1 MAAPEKDPDLR
12 LLQKNPSG
20 PSSCQKS
27 RFLEWKM
34 LSVQCQARPSRCPS
48 VAESRDGGIGTS
60 CSDSTEDFCNSS
72 SSSSFRPIK
81 TQVTIP
87 TAHVMPS
94 TLGASPS
101 KPCPAGEQGCSQSSA
116 LPASAPE
123 RPGLARNGD
132 FGTGNGDFG
141 TGNGDFGT
149 GNGNFGARNGDFV
162 TRNGDFGAGK
172 ASQVPPREL
181 LRLCRAPGE
190 KGCEHSWP
198 PAAEHTRT
206 EDTWK
211 FDTPAMEQTLNQSL
225 FADSL
230 CADPLHRCHKFTP
243 SSEAG
248 KDHFKVLPESKQV
261 PGANGDGTWPGG
273 SRLMPAGLQANNFY
287 SKPVAA
293 PPARAW
299 VQEGCTLH
307 PHQGVCELSAWKQ
320 QLDQV
325 RLQVEQMQLQNGGTC
340 PRSSMYSPSLPAPD
354 PAQWINIL
362 NSNENL
368 LKEKELLIDRQRQHI
383 SQLEQKVRES
393 ELQVHSA
400 LLGCPAP
407 YGDVYMLRM
416 QELQRE
422 NTFLRAQFTE
432 KSEALGKENVELQRK
447 LAAAELDVKL
457 LRESLKETVQK
468 HAEELRKQEERV
480 KGRDKHINNL
490 KKKCQKES
498 EQNKEKQQ
506 RIETLERYLADLPT
520 LEDHQKQSQKV
531 KLPLSSSHTCS
542 GDFSAVPF
550 TPLLLQL
557 KESELKTTALQETVL
572 ALETELGD
580 VQAAFREQELQL
592 ETQKHKERELLSTVH
607 SLQDKLQQH
616 AKNAERGL
624 PAQDGERQ
632 KMEHDSLKKEC
643 DCLRKIVDKKQK
655 KVEQLSLQV
664 KNLEEQVA
672 QEEGTSQALKEE
684 AMRREN
690 ALQQLRAAVKE
701 LSVQNQELIEKNL
714 TLQERLRQAQLTA
727 QPLPSDTARLAHEL
741 HGELASCLQDLQSV
755 YSIVT
760 QRAQG
765 KDPNLSLLLGI
776 HSVQYPVKD
785 KDDLLSP
792 DGLAKKLVEVKQL
805 HKEVEDLRTAISDR
819 YAQDMGD
826 NCITQ

>member
-12 LLQKNPSG
+12 PLQKNPLG
-20 PSSCQKS
+20 PSSCQK
-27 RFLEWKM
+27 RQFLESEWKAAM
-34 LSVQCQARPSRCPS
+34 ESLRSLSRCPS

-72 SSSSFRPIK
+72 SGSSFHPIK

-101 KPCPAGEQGCSQSSA
+101 KLCPAGDQGSA
-116 LPASAPE
+116 QPAGPGSAPD

-132 FGTGNGDFG
+132 LN
-141 TGNGDFGT
+141 
-149 GNGNFGARNGDFV
+149 
-162 TRNGDFGAGK
+162 AGK
-172 ASQVPPREL
+172 SSQVPPREV
-181 LRLCRAPGE
+181 LRLCRALGDN
-190 KGCEHSWP
+190 GCEHAWP
-198 PAAEHTRT
+198 PVANHTLT
-206 EDTWK
+206 EGAWK
-211 FDTPAMEQTLNQSL
+211 FDPPAMEQTLNQSL
-225 FADSL
+225 FLDSV
-230 CADPLHRCHKFTP
+230 CADPLHRCQQFHP

-248 KDHFKVLPESKQV
+248 KDHPKVLPEGKPA
-261 PGANGDGTWPGG
+261 PGANGACEPRDGPWPSG
-273 SRLMPAGLQANNFY
+273 SRLMPAGLQASSFY

-293 PPARAW
+293 PPGRAW
-299 VQEGCTLH
+299 VQEGCTVH

-320 QLDQV
+320 QLDKV

-340 PRSSMYSPSLPAPD
+340 PHSSLYSPSLPAPD

-400 LLGCPAP
+400 LLGCPAS
-407 YGDVYMLRM
+407 YGDIYMLRM

-422 NTFLRAQFTE
+422 NAFLRAQFTE
-432 KSEALGKENVELQRK
+432 KTECLSKENIELERK
-447 LAAAELDVKL
+447 LAAAEVDVKL
-457 LRESLKETVQK
+457 VRESLKETVQK
-468 HAEELRKQEERV
+468 HAEELKKQEERL

-498 EQNKEKQQ
+498 EQNRERQQ
-506 RIETLERYLADLPT
+506 RIETLERYLGDLPT
-520 LEDHQKQSQKV
+520 LEDHQKQSQK
-531 KLPLSSSHTCS
+531 
-542 GDFSAVPF
+542 
-550 TPLLLQL
+550 L
-557 KESELKTTALQETVL
+557 KESEVKTTALQETLL
-572 ALETELGD
+572 ALEKELGD

-592 ETQKHKERELLSTVH
+592 ETQKHKERELLSTVR
-607 SLQDKLQQH
+607 SLQDKLQQY
-616 AKNAERGL
+616 AKNAERGP
-624 PAQDGERQ
+624 PAQNGERQ

-655 KVEQLSLQV
+655 KMEQLTLQI

-714 TLQERLRQAQLTA
+714 TLQEQLRQAQLTA
-727 QPLPSDTARLAHEL
+727 QPLPADTARLAQEL

-776 HSVQYPVKD
+776 HSVQYPVKE

>member
-1 MAAPEKDPDLR
+1 MAALEKHPDLR
-12 LLQKNPSG
+12 LQQNNPSD
-20 PSSCQKS
+20 PSTSQKS
-27 RFLEWKM
+27 NFLETDWKTPM
-34 LSVQCQARPSRCPS
+34 LSVKFQSRVSRCSS
-48 VAESRDGGIGTS
+48 VADSGDGGIGTS
-60 CSDSTEDFCNSS
+60 CSDSTEESRSQCSADNG
-72 SSSSFRPIK
+72 SSFQPIK

-101 KPCPAGEQGCSQSSA
+101 KLCSAGDQSCSQSTSKTAMPGSA
-116 LPASAPE
+116 SEHA
-123 RPGLARNGD
+123 GL
-132 FGTGNGDFG
+132 
-141 TGNGDFGT
+141 
-149 GNGNFGARNGDFV
+149 
-162 TRNGDFGAGK
+162 TRNGDFNAGK
-172 ASQVPPREL
+172 SSQVPPRDL
-181 LRLCRAPGE
+181 LRLYRTSGE
-190 KGCEHSWP
+190 ENGFEQSWHP
-198 PAAEHTRT
+198 VSDHMRT

-211 FDTPAMEQTLNQSL
+211 FDTPAIERTLNQSL
-225 FADSL
+225 FLDSL
-230 CADPLHRCHKFTP
+230 CTDPLHRFQKFNP
-243 SSEAG
+243 NSGAAEAG
-248 KDHFKVLPESKQV
+248 KDHYKVLPESKQV
-261 PGANGDGTWPGG
+261 AGSNGACEPQDGTWPSG
-273 SRLMPAGLQANNFY
+273 SRLMPTGLQANNFF
-287 SKPVAA
+287 SKPVT
-293 PPARAW
+293 PSSRAW
-299 VQEGCTLH
+299 MQEACTLH
-307 PHQGVCELSAWKQ
+307 PHERVCELSAWKQ
-320 QLDQV
+320 QLEKV
-325 RLQVEQMQLQNGGTC
+325 RLQIEQMQLQNGGAC
-340 PRSSMYSPSLPAPD
+340 HHPSMYSPSLPTPD

-432 KSEALGKENVELQRK
+432 KTESLSKEKIELERK
-447 LAAAELDVKL
+447 LAAAEVDAKL
-457 LRESLKETVQK
+457 IRESLKETMQK
-468 HAEELRKQEERV
+468 HAEELKKQEERV

-498 EQNKEKQQ
+498 EQNRERQQ

-520 LEDHQKQSQKV
+520 LEDHQKQSQK
-531 KLPLSSSHTCS
+531 
-542 GDFSAVPF
+542 
-550 TPLLLQL
+550 L
-557 KESELKTTALQETVL
+557 KESELKSTAMQETVL

-580 VQAAFREQELQL
+580 VRAAFREQEMQL
-592 ETQKHKERELLSTVH
+592 ETQKHKEMELLSTVH
-607 SLQDKLQQH
+607 SLQDKMQQCV
-616 AKNAERGL
+616 KNAERGP

-632 KMEHDSLKKEC
+632 KIENDSLKKEC
-643 DCLRKIVDKKQK
+643 DCLRKIVDKQQK
-655 KVEQLSLQV
+655 KMEQLSLQV

-690 ALQQLRAAVKE
+690 ALQQLRTAVKE
-701 LSVQNQELIEKNL
+701 LSVQNQDLIEKNL
-714 TLQERLRQAQLTA
+714 TLQERLRQAELTT
-727 QPLPSDTARLAHEL
+727 QPLPAETARLAQEL
-741 HGELASCLQDLQSV
+741 HGELASCLRDLQSV

-776 HSVQYPVKD
+776 HSVQYSAKE

>member
-1 MAAPEKDPDLR
+1 MAALEKQPDLR
-12 LLQKNPSG
+12 LQQNNPPD
-20 PSSCQKS
+20 PSASQKS
-27 RFLEWKM
+27 HFLETDWKTPM
-34 LSVQCQARPSRCPS
+34 LSVKFQSRVSRSSS
-48 VAESRDGGIGTS
+48 VADSGDGGIGTS
-60 CSDSTEDFCNSS
+60 CSDSTEDFCSS
-72 SSSSFRPIK
+72 SNGSSFQPIK
-81 TQVTIP
+81 AQVTIP

-101 KPCPAGEQGCSQSSA
+101 KLCPAGDQSCLQNPSK
-116 LPASAPE
+116 PAM
-123 RPGLARNGD
+123 PGFAASEHTGLMRNGD
-132 FGTGNGDFG
+132 FNS
-141 TGNGDFGT
+141 
-149 GNGNFGARNGDFV
+149 
-162 TRNGDFGAGK
+162 GK
-172 ASQVPPREL
+172 SSQVPPRDL
-181 LRLCRAPGE
+181 LHLYRTSGENGFEQPWHPVSDHMRA
-190 KGCEHSWP
+190 
-198 PAAEHTRT
+198 

-211 FDTPAMEQTLNQSL
+211 FDTPAIERTLNQSL
-225 FADSL
+225 FLDNL
-230 CADPLHRCHKFTP
+230 CTDPLHRFQKFNP
-243 SSEAG
+243 NSGAAEAG
-248 KDHFKVLPESKQV
+248 KDHYKVLPESKQAA
-261 PGANGDGTWPGG
+261 GANGVCEPQDGTWP
-273 SRLMPAGLQANNFY
+273 STNRLMPTGLQANNFY
-287 SKPVAA
+287 SKPVS
-293 PPARAW
+293 PPSRAW
-299 VQEGCTLH
+299 MQDTCTLH
-307 PHQGVCELSAWKQ
+307 PHERVCELSAWRQ
-320 QLDQV
+320 QLDKV
-325 RLQVEQMQLQNGGTC
+325 RLQVEQMQLQNGGAC
-340 PRSSMYSPSLPAPD
+340 HHPSMYSPSLPTPD

-400 LLGCPAP
+400 LLGCPAT

-432 KSEALGKENVELQRK
+432 KTESLSKEKIELERK
-447 LAAAELDVKL
+447 LAAAEVDAKL
-457 LRESLKETVQK
+457 VRESLKETMQK
-468 HAEELRKQEERV
+468 HAEELKKQEERV

-498 EQNKEKQQ
+498 EQNRERQQ

-520 LEDHQKQSQKV
+520 LEDHQKQSQK
-531 KLPLSSSHTCS
+531 
-542 GDFSAVPF
+542 
-550 TPLLLQL
+550 L
-557 KESELKTTALQETVL
+557 KESELKSTAMQETVL

-580 VQAAFREQELQL
+580 VRAAFREQEVQL
-592 ETQKHKERELLSTVH
+592 ETQKHKELELLSTVR
-607 SLQDKLQQH
+607 SLQDKVQQCV
-616 AKNAERGL
+616 KNAERGA

-632 KMEHDSLKKEC
+632 KIENDSLKKEC
-643 DCLRKIVDKKQK
+643 DRLRKIVDKQQK
-655 KVEQLSLQV
+655 KAEQLSLQV
-664 KNLEEQVA
+664 KNLEEQVT

-684 AMRREN
+684 AVRREN

-701 LSVQNQELIEKNL
+701 LSVQNQDLIEKNL
-714 TLQERLRQAQLTA
+714 TLQERLRQAELIT
-727 QPLPSDTARLAHEL
+727 QPLPAETARLAQDL
-741 HGELASCLQDLQSV
+741 HSELASCLQDLQSV

-776 HSVQYPVKD
+776 RSVQYSAKE

>member
-1 MAAPEKDPDLR
+1 MAALEKHPDLR
-12 LLQKNPSG
+12 LQQNNPSD
-20 PSSCQKS
+20 PSTSQKS
-27 RFLEWKM
+27 NFLETDWKTPM
-34 LSVQCQARPSRCPS
+34 LSVKFQSRVSRCSS
-48 VAESRDGGIGTS
+48 VADSGDGGIGTS

-72 SSSSFRPIK
+72 NGSSFQPIK

-101 KPCPAGEQGCSQSSA
+101 KLCSAGDQSCSQSTSKTAMPGSA
-116 LPASAPE
+116 SEHA
-123 RPGLARNGD
+123 GLMRNGD
-132 FGTGNGDFG
+132 FN
-141 TGNGDFGT
+141 
-149 GNGNFGARNGDFV
+149 
-162 TRNGDFGAGK
+162 AGK
-172 ASQVPPREL
+172 SSQVPPRDL
-181 LRLCRAPGE
+181 LRLYRTSGE
-190 KGCEHSWP
+190 ENGFEQSWHP
-198 PAAEHTRT
+198 VSDHMRT

-211 FDTPAMEQTLNQSL
+211 FDTPAIERTLNQSL
-225 FADSL
+225 FLDSL
-230 CADPLHRCHKFTP
+230 CTDPLHRFQKFNP
-243 SSEAG
+243 NSGAAEAG
-248 KDHFKVLPESKQV
+248 KDHYKVLPESKQV
-261 PGANGDGTWPGG
+261 AGSNGACEPQDGTWPSG
-273 SRLMPAGLQANNFY
+273 SRLMPTGLQANNFF
-287 SKPVAA
+287 SKPVT
-293 PPARAW
+293 PSSRAW
-299 VQEGCTLH
+299 MQEACTLH
-307 PHQGVCELSAWKQ
+307 PHERVCELSAWKQ
-320 QLDQV
+320 QLEKV
-325 RLQVEQMQLQNGGTC
+325 RLQIEQMQLQNGGAC
-340 PRSSMYSPSLPAPD
+340 HHPSMYSPLLPTPD

-432 KSEALGKENVELQRK
+432 KTESLSKEKIELERK
-447 LAAAELDVKL
+447 LAAAEVDGKL
-457 LRESLKETVQK
+457 IRESLKETMQK
-468 HAEELRKQEERV
+468 HAEELKKQEERV

-498 EQNKEKQQ
+498 EQNRERQQ

-520 LEDHQKQSQKV
+520 LEDHQKQNQK
-531 KLPLSSSHTCS
+531 
-542 GDFSAVPF
+542 
-550 TPLLLQL
+550 L
-557 KESELKTTALQETVL
+557 KESELKSTAMQETVL

-580 VQAAFREQELQL
+580 VRAAFREQEMQL
-592 ETQKHKERELLSTVH
+592 ETQKHKEMELLSTVR
-607 SLQDKLQQH
+607 SLQDKMQQCV
-616 AKNAERGL
+616 KNAERGP

-632 KMEHDSLKKEC
+632 KIENDSLKKEC
-643 DCLRKIVDKKQK
+643 DCLRKIVDKQQK
-655 KVEQLSLQV
+655 KMEQLSLQV

-690 ALQQLRAAVKE
+690 ALQQLRTAVKE
-701 LSVQNQELIEKNL
+701 LSVQNQDLIEKNL
-714 TLQERLRQAQLTA
+714 TLQERLRQAELTT
-727 QPLPSDTARLAHEL
+727 QPLPAETARLAQEL
-741 HGELASCLQDLQSV
+741 HGELASCLRDLQSV

-776 HSVQYPVKD
+776 HSVQYSAKE

-792 DGLAKKLVEVKQL
+792 DGLAKKLAEVKQL

>member
-1 MAAPEKDPDLR
+1 
-12 LLQKNPSG
+12 
-20 PSSCQKS
+20 
-27 RFLEWKM
+27 
-34 LSVQCQARPSRCPS
+34 
-48 VAESRDGGIGTS
+48 
-60 CSDSTEDFCNSS
+60 DFCNSS
-72 SSSSFRPIK
+72 SGSSFHPIK

-101 KPCPAGEQGCSQSSA
+101 KLCPAGEQGCSQSSA
-116 LPASAPE
+116 KPAVPGSA
-123 RPGLARNGD
+123 PGLARNGD
-132 FGTGNGDFG
+132 LN
-141 TGNGDFGT
+141 
-149 GNGNFGARNGDFV
+149 
-162 TRNGDFGAGK
+162 AGK
-172 ASQVPPREL
+172 PSQVPPRDL
-181 LRLCRAPGE
+181 LRLYGAAGE
-190 KGCEHSWP
+190 NGCEHSWP
-198 PAAEHTRT
+198 PAAEHTRA

-225 FADSL
+225 FVDSL
-230 CADPLHRCHKFTP
+230 CADPLHRCQKFNP

-248 KDHFKVLPESKQV
+248 KDHYKVLPESKQA
-261 PGANGDGTWPGG
+261 PGANGACEPRDGTWPSG
-273 SRLMPAGLQANNFY
+273 SRLMPGGGLQANSFY
-287 SKPVAA
+287 PKPVAA
-293 PPARAW
+293 PPGRVW
-299 VQEGCTLH
+299 MQEGCTLH
-307 PHQGVCELSAWKQ
+307 PYQGVCELSAWKQ
-320 QLDQV
+320 QLDKV

-340 PRSSMYSPSLPAPD
+340 PHSSMYSPSLPAPD

-400 LLGCPAP
+400 LLGCPAS

-432 KSEALGKENVELQRK
+432 KTEALSKENIELERK
-447 LAAAELDVKL
+447 LAAAEVDVKL
-457 LRESLKETVQK
+457 VRESLKETVQK
-468 HAEELRKQEERV
+468 HAEELKKQEERV

-498 EQNKEKQQ
+498 EQNRERQQ

-520 LEDHQKQSQKV
+520 LEDHQKQSQK
-531 KLPLSSSHTCS
+531 
-542 GDFSAVPF
+542 
-550 TPLLLQL
+550 L
-557 KESELKTTALQETVL
+557 KESELKTAALQETVL

-592 ETQKHKERELLSTVH
+592 ETQKHKEMELLSTVR
-607 SLQDKLQQH
+607 SLQDKLQQY
-616 AKNAERGL
+616 AKNAERGPL
-624 PAQDGERQ
+624 AQDGERQ

-655 KVEQLSLQV
+655 KMEQLSLQV
-664 KNLEEQVA
+664 KC
-672 QEEGTSQALKEE
+672 GS
-684 AMRREN
+684 
-690 ALQQLRAAVKE
+690 AAPDVPCPSVQ
-701 LSVQNQELIEKNL
+701 LSVQNQDLIEKNL
-714 TLQERLRQAQLTA
+714 TLQERLRQAQVAA
-727 QPLPSDTARLAHEL
+727 QPLPADTARLAQEL

-776 HSVQYPVKD
+776 HSVQYPVKE

>member
-12 LLQKNPSG
+12 LLQRNPSD
-20 PSSCQKS
+20 PSTCQKS
-27 RFLEWKM
+27 RSLDTEWKTPM
-34 LSVQCQARPSRCPS
+34 LSLRSQSRLSRC
-48 VAESRDGGIGTS
+48 ESGDGGIGTS

-72 SSSSFRPIK
+72 SGSSFHPIK

-101 KPCPAGEQGCSQSSA
+101 KLCPAGEQGCSQTSA
-116 LPASAPE
+116 VPGSAPE
-123 RPGLARNGD
+123 RPGLSRNGD
-132 FGTGNGDFG
+132 LN
-141 TGNGDFGT
+141 
-149 GNGNFGARNGDFV
+149 
-162 TRNGDFGAGK
+162 AGK
-172 ASQVPPREL
+172 SSQVPPRDL
-181 LRLCRAPGE
+181 LRLCRASGE
-190 KGCEHSWP
+190 SGCEHSWP
-198 PAAEHTRT
+198 PAAEHVRT
-206 EDTWK
+206 EDAWK

-225 FADSL
+225 FLDSL
-230 CADPLHRCHKFTP
+230 CTDPLHRCQKFNP
-243 SSEAG
+243 SSGAG
-248 KDHFKVLPESKQV
+248 KDHYKVLPESKQA
-261 PGANGDGTWPGG
+261 PGANAAGEPRDGTWPSG

-287 SKPVAA
+287 SKPVVA

-320 QLDQV
+320 QLDKV

-340 PRSSMYSPSLPAPD
+340 PYSSMYSPSLSAPD

-400 LLGCPAP
+400 LLGCPAS
-407 YGDVYMLRM
+407 YGDVCMLRM

-422 NTFLRAQFTE
+422 NSFLRAQFTE
-432 KSEALGKENVELQRK
+432 KTESLSKENIELERK
-447 LAAAELDVKL
+447 LAAAEVDVKL
-457 LRESLKETVQK
+457 VRESLKETVQK
-468 HAEELRKQEERV
+468 HAEELKKQEERI

-498 EQNKEKQQ
+498 EQNKERQQ

-520 LEDHQKQSQKV
+520 LEDHQKQSQK
-531 KLPLSSSHTCS
+531 
-542 GDFSAVPF
+542 
-550 TPLLLQL
+550 L
-557 KESELKTTALQETVL
+557 KEYDLKTTALQETVL

-592 ETQKHKERELLSTVH
+592 ETQKHKEMELLSTVR
-607 SLQDKLQQH
+607 SLQDKLQQY
-616 AKNAERGL
+616 AKNAERGP

-655 KVEQLSLQV
+655 KMEQLSLQV

-701 LSVQNQELIEKNL
+701 LSVQNQDLIEKNL
-714 TLQERLRQAQLTA
+714 TLQEQLRQAQLA
-727 QPLPSDTARLAHEL
+727 QPLPADTAHLAQEL

-776 HSVQYPVKD
+776 HSVQYPVRE
-785 KDDLLSP
+785 KDDVLSP

>member
-1 MAAPEKDPDLR
+1 RHKYPCFCSPDP
-12 LLQKNPSG
+12 NT
-20 PSSCQKS
+20 CQKS
-27 RFLEWKM
+27 RFLETEWKTAM
-34 LSVQCQARPSRCPS
+34 LAVKSQGHLSRCPS
-48 VAESRDGGIGTS
+48 VAESGDGGIGTS

-72 SSSSFRPIK
+72 SSSSFHPIK

-101 KPCPAGEQGCSQSSA
+101 KLCPAGEQGSA
-116 LPASAPE
+116 KPAVPACAPE
-123 RPGLARNGD
+123 RPGL
-132 FGTGNGDFG
+132 
-141 TGNGDFGT
+141 
-149 GNGNFGARNGDFV
+149 
-162 TRNGDFGAGK
+162 TRNGDFSTGK
-172 ASQVPPREL
+172 SSQVPPRDL
-181 LRLCRAPGE
+181 LHLCRAPGQSS
-190 KGCEHSWP
+190 CEHSWP
-198 PAAEHTRT
+198 PAADHRT
-206 EDTWK
+206 EDAWK
-211 FDTPAMEQTLNQSL
+211 FDTPAIEQTLNQSL
-225 FADSL
+225 FLDSL
-230 CADPLHRCHKFTP
+230 CTDPLHRCQKFTP

-248 KDHFKVLPESKQV
+248 KEHYKVLPESKQGV
-261 PGANGDGTWPGG
+261 NGASEPRDGTWPRG

-287 SKPVAA
+287 SKPVVA
-293 PPARAW
+293 PPAQVW
-299 VQEGCTLH
+299 MQEGCTLH

-320 QLDQV
+320 QLDKV

-340 PRSSMYSPSLPAPD
+340 PHSSMYSPSLPAPD

-368 LKEKELLIDRQRQHI
+368 LKEKELLIDRQRQYI

-400 LLGCPAP
+400 LLGCPAS
-407 YGDVYMLRM
+407 YGDVCMLRM
-416 QELQRE
+416 QELQQE

-432 KSEALGKENVELQRK
+432 KTESLSNEKGELERK
-447 LAAAELDVKL
+447 LAAAEVDVKL

-468 HAEELRKQEERV
+468 HAEELKKQEERV

-498 EQNKEKQQ
+498 EQNKERQQ

-520 LEDHQKQSQKV
+520 LEDHQKQSQK
-531 KLPLSSSHTCS
+531 
-542 GDFSAVPF
+542 
-550 TPLLLQL
+550 L
-557 KESELKTTALQETVL
+557 KESELKATALQETVL

-592 ETQKHKERELLSTVH
+592 ETQKHKEMELQSTVH
-607 SLQDKLQQH
+607 SLQDKLQQY
-616 AKNAERGL
+616 AKNAKRGP

-632 KMEHDSLKKEC
+632 NMEHDSLKKEF
-643 DCLRKIVDKKQK
+643 DCLKKIVDKRQK
-655 KVEQLSLQV
+655 KMEQLSLLI
-664 KNLEEQVA
+664 KNLEERVA

-684 AMRREN
+684 GMRRET
-690 ALQQLRAAVKE
+690 ALRAAVKE
-701 LSVQNQELIEKNL
+701 LSLQNQDLIEKNL
-714 TLQERLRQAQLTA
+714 TLQEQLQQAQLTA
-727 QPLPSDTARLAHEL
+727 QPLPADTAHLAQEL

-776 HSVQYPVKD
+776 HSVQYPVKE

-805 HKEVEDLRTAISDR
+805 HKEVEELRTAISDR
-819 YAQDMGD
+819 YAQDMGE

>member
-1 MAAPEKDPDLR
+1 MAALEKHPDLR
-12 LLQKNPSG
+12 LQQNSPSDPSTSQKG
-20 PSSCQKS
+20 P
-27 RFLEWKM
+27 FLETDWKTPM
-34 LSVQCQARPSRCPS
+34 LSVKCQSRVSRCSS
-48 VAESRDGGIGTS
+48 VADSGDGGLGTS
-60 CSDSTEDFCNSS
+60 CSDSTEDFCSS
-72 SSSSFRPIK
+72 SNGSSFQPIK

-101 KPCPAGEQGCSQSSA
+101 KLCSAGDQSCSQSTSKPAMPGSA
-116 LPASAPE
+116 SEHA
-123 RPGLARNGD
+123 GLMRNGD
-132 FGTGNGDFG
+132 FN
-141 TGNGDFGT
+141 
-149 GNGNFGARNGDFV
+149 
-162 TRNGDFGAGK
+162 AGK
-172 ASQVPPREL
+172 SSRVPPRDL
-181 LRLCRAPGE
+181 LRPYRTLGE
-190 KGCEHSWP
+190 NGFEQPWHPVSD
-198 PAAEHTRT
+198 HMRT
-206 EDTWK
+206 EETWK
-211 FDTPAMEQTLNQSL
+211 FDTPTIERTLNQSL
-225 FADSL
+225 FLDSS
-230 CADPLHRCHKFTP
+230 CTDPLPRFQKFNP
-243 SSEAG
+243 NSGAAEAG
-248 KDHFKVLPESKQV
+248 KDHYKVLPESKQAA
-261 PGANGDGTWPGG
+261 GANGVCEPQEGAWPSG
-273 SRLMPAGLQANNFY
+273 SRLMPTGIQANSFF
-287 SKPVAA
+287 SKPVT
-293 PPARAW
+293 PSPRAW
-299 VQEGCTLH
+299 MQEACTLH
-307 PHQGVCELSAWKQ
+307 PHERVCELDAWKQ
-320 QLDQV
+320 QLDKV
-325 RLQVEQMQLQNGGTC
+325 RLQIEQMQLQNGGTC
-340 PRSSMYSPSLPAPD
+340 HHPSMYSSSLPAPD

-432 KSEALGKENVELQRK
+432 KTESLSKEKIELERK
-447 LAAAELDVKL
+447 LAAAEVDAKL
-457 LRESLKETVQK
+457 IRESLKETMQK
-468 HAEELRKQEERV
+468 HAEELKKQEERV

-498 EQNKEKQQ
+498 EQNRERQQ

-520 LEDHQKQSQKV
+520 LEDHQKQSQK
-531 KLPLSSSHTCS
+531 
-542 GDFSAVPF
+542 
-550 TPLLLQL
+550 L
-557 KESELKTTALQETVL
+557 KESELKSTAMQETVL

-580 VQAAFREQELQL
+580 VRAAFREQEMQL
-592 ETQKHKERELLSTVH
+592 ETQKHKELELLSTVR
-607 SLQDKLQQH
+607 SLQDKVQQCI
-616 AKNAERGL
+616 KNAERGP

-632 KMEHDSLKKEC
+632 KMENDSLKKEC
-643 DCLRKIVDKKQK
+643 DCLRKIVDKQQK
-655 KVEQLSLQV
+655 KMEQLSLQV

-690 ALQQLRAAVKE
+690 ALQQLRTAVKE
-701 LSVQNQELIEKNL
+701 LSVQNQDLIEKNL
-714 TLQERLRQAQLTA
+714 TLQERLRQAELTT
-727 QPLPSDTARLAHEL
+727 QPLPAETARLAHEL
-741 HGELASCLQDLQSV
+741 HSELASCLQDLQSV

-776 HSVQYPVKD
+776 RSAQYSAKER
-785 KDDLLSP
+785 DDLLSP

-826 NCITQ
+826 NCIAQ

>member
-1 MAAPEKDPDLR
+1 EPTT
-12 LLQKNPSG
+12 
-20 PSSCQKS
+20 CQKS
-27 RFLEWKM
+27 RFLETEWKTVM
-34 LSVQCQARPSRCPS
+34 LAVKCQGHPSRCPS
-48 VAESRDGGIGTS
+48 VAESGDGGIGTS

-72 SSSSFRPIK
+72 SSSSFHPIK

-101 KPCPAGEQGCSQSSA
+101 KLCPAGEQGSA
-116 LPASAPE
+116 KPAVPASAPE
-123 RPGLARNGD
+123 LPGLPRNGD
-132 FGTGNGDFG
+132 FSS
-141 TGNGDFGT
+141 
-149 GNGNFGARNGDFV
+149 
-162 TRNGDFGAGK
+162 GK
-172 ASQVPPREL
+172 CSQVPPREL
-181 LRLCRAPGE
+181 LHLCRAAGQS
-190 KGCEHSWP
+190 CEHSWP
-198 PAAEHTRT
+198 PAADHRT
-206 EDTWK
+206 EDTWR
-211 FDTPAMEQTLNQSL
+211 FDTPAIEQTLNQSVFL
-225 FADSL
+225 DSL
-230 CADPLHRCHKFTP
+230 CTDPLHRCQKLTP

-248 KDHFKVLPESKQV
+248 KEHYKGLPESKQGLS
-261 PGANGDGTWPGG
+261 GASQPRDGTWPRG
-273 SRLMPAGLQANNFY
+273 SRMMPAGLQANNFY

-293 PPARAW
+293 PPAQVW
-299 VQEGCTLH
+299 MQEGCTLH

-320 QLDQV
+320 QLDKV

-340 PRSSMYSPSLPAPD
+340 PHSSMYSPSLPAPD

-368 LKEKELLIDRQRQHI
+368 LKEKELLIDRQRQYI

-393 ELQVHSA
+393 ELQLHSA
-400 LLGCPAP
+400 LLGCPAS
-407 YGDVYMLRM
+407 YGDVCMLRM
-416 QELQRE
+416 QELQQE

-432 KSEALGKENVELQRK
+432 KTESLSSEKVELERK

-468 HAEELRKQEERV
+468 HAEELKKQEERV

-498 EQNKEKQQ
+498 EQNKERQQ

-520 LEDHQKQSQKV
+520 LEDHQQQSQK
-531 KLPLSSSHTCS
+531 
-542 GDFSAVPF
+542 
-550 TPLLLQL
+550 L
-557 KESELKTTALQETVL
+557 KESELKATALQETVL

-592 ETQKHKERELLSTVH
+592 ETQKHKERELQSTVH

-616 AKNAERGL
+616 AKNAKRGP

-632 KMEHDSLKKEC
+632 NMEHESLKKEF
-643 DCLRKIVDKKQK
+643 DCLKKIVDKRQK
-655 KVEQLSLQV
+655 KMEQLSLLI
-664 KNLEEQVA
+664 KNLEERVA

-684 AMRREN
+684 GMRRES
-690 ALQQLRAAVKE
+690 ALRAAVKE
-701 LSVQNQELIEKNL
+701 LSVQNQDLIEKNL
-714 TLQERLRQAQLTA
+714 TLQEQLQQAQLTA
-727 QPLPSDTARLAHEL
+727 QPLPADTAHLAQEL

-776 HSVQYPVKD
+776 HSVQYPVKE

-805 HKEVEDLRTAISDR
+805 HKEVEELRTAISDR

>member
-1 MAAPEKDPDLR
+1 MFHWIDKMAALEKHPDLR
-12 LLQKNPSG
+12 LQQNNPSD
-20 PSSCQKS
+20 PSTSQKS
-27 RFLEWKM
+27 NFLETDWKTPM
-34 LSVQCQARPSRCPS
+34 LSVKFQSRVSRCSS
-48 VAESRDGGIGTS
+48 VADSGDGGIGTS

-72 SSSSFRPIK
+72 NGSSFQPIK

-101 KPCPAGEQGCSQSSA
+101 KLCSAGDQSCSQSTSKTAMPGSA
-116 LPASAPE
+116 SE
-123 RPGLARNGD
+123 HTGLMRNGD
-132 FGTGNGDFG
+132 FN
-141 TGNGDFGT
+141 
-149 GNGNFGARNGDFV
+149 
-162 TRNGDFGAGK
+162 AGK
-172 ASQVPPREL
+172 SSQVPPRDL
-181 LRLCRAPGE
+181 LRLYGTSGE
-190 KGCEHSWP
+190 NGFEQSWHP
-198 PAAEHTRT
+198 VSDHMRT

-211 FDTPAMEQTLNQSL
+211 FDTPAIEHTLNHSL
-225 FADSL
+225 FLDSL
-230 CADPLHRCHKFTP
+230 CTDPLRRFQKFNP
-243 SSEAG
+243 NSGAAEAG
-248 KDHFKVLPESKQV
+248 KDHYKVLPESKQV
-261 PGANGDGTWPGG
+261 AGANGVCEPQDGTWPSG
-273 SRLMPAGLQANNFY
+273 SRLMPTGLQANNFF
-287 SKPVAA
+287 SKPVN
-293 PPARAW
+293 PSSRAW
-299 VQEGCTLH
+299 MQEARTLH
-307 PHQGVCELSAWKQ
+307 PHESVCELSAWKQ
-320 QLDQV
+320 QLEKV
-325 RLQVEQMQLQNGGTC
+325 RLQIEQMQLQNGGVC
-340 PRSSMYSPSLPAPD
+340 HHSSMYSASLPTPD

-432 KSEALGKENVELQRK
+432 KTESLSKEKIELERK
-447 LAAAELDVKL
+447 LAAAEVDAKL
-457 LRESLKETVQK
+457 IRESLKETMQK
-468 HAEELRKQEERV
+468 HAEELKKQEERV

-498 EQNKEKQQ
+498 EQNRERQQ

-520 LEDHQKQSQKV
+520 LEDHQKQSQK
-531 KLPLSSSHTCS
+531 
-542 GDFSAVPF
+542 
-550 TPLLLQL
+550 L
-557 KESELKTTALQETVL
+557 KESELKSTAMQETVL

-580 VQAAFREQELQL
+580 VRAAFREQEMQL
-592 ETQKHKERELLSTVH
+592 ETQKHKELELLSTVR
-607 SLQDKLQQH
+607 SLQDKVQQCV
-616 AKNAERGL
+616 KNAERG
-624 PAQDGERQ
+624 PSAQDGERQ
-632 KMEHDSLKKEC
+632 KIENDSLKKEC
-643 DCLRKIVDKKQK
+643 DCLRKIVDKQQK
-655 KVEQLSLQV
+655 KMEQLSLQV

-690 ALQQLRAAVKE
+690 ALQQLRTAVKE
-701 LSVQNQELIEKNL
+701 LSVQNQDLIEKNL
-714 TLQERLRQAQLTA
+714 TLQERLRQAELIT
-727 QPLPSDTARLAHEL
+727 QPLPAETARLAQEL
-741 HGELASCLQDLQSV
+741 HSELASCLQDLQSV

-776 HSVQYPVKD
+776 CSVQYSTKE

>member
-1 MAAPEKDPDLR
+1 
-12 LLQKNPSG
+12 
-20 PSSCQKS
+20 
-27 RFLEWKM
+27 
-34 LSVQCQARPSRCPS
+34 
-48 VAESRDGGIGTS
+48 
-60 CSDSTEDFCNSS
+60 DFCNSS
-72 SSSSFRPIK
+72 SGSSFHPIK

-101 KPCPAGEQGCSQSSA
+101 KLCPAGDQGFSQGSA
-116 LPASAPE
+116 QPVGPGCAPE

-132 FGTGNGDFG
+132 LP
-141 TGNGDFGT
+141 
-149 GNGNFGARNGDFV
+149 
-162 TRNGDFGAGK
+162 AGK
-172 ASQVPPREL
+172 SSQVPPRDL
-181 LRLCRAPGE
+181 LRVCRAAGDS
-190 KGCEHSWP
+190 GCGHAWP
-198 PAAEHTRT
+198 ADPART
-206 EDTWK
+206 EGACK
-211 FDTPAMEQTLNQSL
+211 FDTPAIEQTLNQSL
-225 FADSL
+225 FLDSL
-230 CADPLHRCHKFTP
+230 CADPLHRCQKFNP
-243 SSEAG
+243 GSEAG
-248 KDHFKVLPESKQV
+248 KDHYKVLPESKQA
-261 PGANGDGTWPGG
+261 PGANGACEARDGPWPSG
-273 SRLMPAGLQANNFY
+273 SRLMPAGLQANSFY
-287 SKPVAA
+287 PKAAAA
-293 PPARAW
+293 PPGPAW
-299 VQEGCTLH
+299 MQEGCTLH

-320 QLDQV
+320 QLDKV

-340 PRSSMYSPSLPAPD
+340 PHSSLYSPSLPAPD
-354 PAQWINIL
+354 PAQWISIL

-400 LLGCPAP
+400 LLGCPAS
-407 YGDVYMLRM
+407 YGDIYMLRM

-422 NTFLRAQFTE
+422 NSFLRAQFTE
-432 KSEALGKENVELQRK
+432 KTESLSKEKIELERK
-447 LAAAELDVKL
+447 LAAAEVDVKL
-457 LRESLKETVQK
+457 VRESLKETVQK
-468 HAEELRKQEERV
+468 HAEELKKQEERV

-498 EQNKEKQQ
+498 EQNRERQQ

-520 LEDHQKQSQKV
+520 LEDHQKQSQK
-531 KLPLSSSHTCS
+531 
-542 GDFSAVPF
+542 
-550 TPLLLQL
+550 L
-557 KESELKTTALQETVL
+557 KESELKTAALQETVL

-592 ETQKHKERELLSTVH
+592 ETQKHKEMELLSTVR
-607 SLQDKLQQH
+607 SLQDKLQQYG
-616 AKNAERGL
+616 KNAERGP

-655 KVEQLSLQV
+655 KMEQLSLQV

-714 TLQERLRQAQLTA
+714 TLQERLRQAQQTA
-727 QPLPSDTARLAHEL
+727 QPLPADTAHLAQEL

-755 YSIVT
+755 FSIVT

-776 HSVQYPVKD
+776 HSVQYPVKE

-805 HKEVEDLRTAISDR
+805 HREVEDLRTAISDR

>member
-1 MAAPEKDPDLR
+1 ADP
-12 LLQKNPSG
+12 ST
-20 PSSCQKS
+20 CQKS
-27 RFLEWKM
+27 RLEEAEWKSLM
-34 LSVQCQARPSRCPS
+34 LSQSRLSRCAS

-60 CSDSTEDFCNSS
+60 CSDSTEDSCNSS
-72 SSSSFRPIK
+72 SGSSFHPVRPPAA
-81 TQVTIP
+81 IP

-101 KPCPAGEQGCSQSSA
+101 QRGPAGQQGCSQSA
-116 LPASAPE
+116 APPASAPE
-123 RPGLARNGD
+123 RPRLPSSGGLA
-132 FGTGNGDFG
+132 
-141 TGNGDFGT
+141 
-149 GNGNFGARNGDFV
+149 
-162 TRNGDFGAGK
+162 AGK
-172 ASQVPPREL
+172 CSQLPPRDL
-181 LRLCRAPGE
+181 LHLYRALGE
-190 KGCEHSWP
+190 KGYEHSR
-198 PAAEHTRT
+198 A

-211 FDTPAMEQTLNQSL
+211 FDTPAIEQTLNQSL
-225 FADSL
+225 FLDSL
-230 CADPLHRCHKFTP
+230 CTAPLHTCQKLKP
-243 SSEAG
+243 SPEVG
-248 KDHFKVLPESKQV
+248 KEQYKVLPESKEA
-261 PGANGDGTWPGG
+261 PGSSGASEPRGGTWPSTG
-273 SRLMPAGLQANNFY
+273 RLMPAALQANSFY
-287 SKPVAA
+287 SKPVLA
-293 PPARAW
+293 PQGRAW
-299 VQEGCTLH
+299 MQESCTLH
-307 PHQGVCELSAWKQ
+307 PHQGVCQLSAWKE
-320 QLDQV
+320 QLDKV
-325 RLQVEQMQLQNGGTC
+325 RLQVEQMQLQNGVTC
-340 PRSSMYSPSLPAPD
+340 PLSSMCSPSLPAPD
-354 PAQWINIL
+354 PAQWISIL

-422 NTFLRAQFTE
+422 NAFLRAQFTE
-432 KSEALGKENVELQRK
+432 KTESLSKDNMELERK
-447 LAAAELDVKL
+447 LAAVELDVKL
-457 LRESLKETVQK
+457 LRESLREAAQK
-468 HAEELRKQEERV
+468 HAEELKKQEERV

-498 EQNKEKQQ
+498 EQNRERQQ

-520 LEDHQKQSQKV
+520 LEEHQKQSQK
-531 KLPLSSSHTCS
+531 
-542 GDFSAVPF
+542 
-550 TPLLLQL
+550 L
-557 KESELKTTALQETVL
+557 KESELKATALQETVL

-580 VQAAFREQELQL
+580 AQAAFREQELQL
-592 ETQKHKERELLSTVH
+592 ETQKQKEGELLSSVR

-616 AKNAERGL
+616 AKNAERGP

-632 KMEHDSLKKEC
+632 RMEHDSLKKEC

-655 KVEQLSLQV
+655 KMEQLSLQV

-727 QPLPSDTARLAHEL
+727 QPLPADSARLAQEL

-776 HSVQYPVKD
+776 HSVQYPGKE
-785 KDDLLSP
+785 KEDLLSP
-792 DGLAKKLVEVKQL
+792 DGLAKKLVEVRQL

>member
-1 MAAPEKDPDLR
+1 AE
-12 LLQKNPSG
+12 

-27 RFLEWKM
+27 QFLESEWKAAM
-34 LSVQCQARPSRCPS
+34 VSLRSLSRCPS

-72 SSSSFRPIK
+72 SGSSFHPIK

-101 KPCPAGEQGCSQSSA
+101 KLCPAGDPGSA
-116 LPASAPE
+116 QPAG
-123 RPGLARNGD
+123 PGLARNGD
-132 FGTGNGDFG
+132 LD
-141 TGNGDFGT
+141 
-149 GNGNFGARNGDFV
+149 
-162 TRNGDFGAGK
+162 AGK
-172 ASQVPPREL
+172 PSQVPPREL
-181 LRLCRAPGE
+181 LRLCRASGDG
-190 KGCEHSWP
+190 GCEHAWP
-198 PAAEHTRT
+198 PAAADRARAEGA
-206 EDTWK
+206 WK

-225 FADSL
+225 FLDSL
-230 CADPLHRCHKFTP
+230 CTDPLHRCQQFNP

-248 KDHFKVLPESKQV
+248 KDHYKVLPESKQA
-261 PGANGDGTWPGG
+261 PGGAGDGPWPSG
-273 SRLMPAGLQANNFY
+273 SRVMPAGLQASSFY
-287 SKPVAA
+287 SKPAAA
-293 PPARAW
+293 PPGRAW
-299 VQEGCTLH
+299 VQEGCSLH

-320 QLDQV
+320 QLDKV

-340 PRSSMYSPSLPAPD
+340 PHSSLYSPSLPAPD

-400 LLGCPAP
+400 LLGCPAS
-407 YGDVYMLRM
+407 YGDIYMLRM

-432 KSEALGKENVELQRK
+432 KTESLSKENIELERK

-457 LRESLKETVQK
+457 VRESLKETVQK
-468 HAEELRKQEERV
+468 HAEELKKQEERV

-498 EQNKEKQQ
+498 EQNRERQQ

-520 LEDHQKQSQKV
+520 LEDHQKQSQK
-531 KLPLSSSHTCS
+531 
-542 GDFSAVPF
+542 
-550 TPLLLQL
+550 L

-616 AKNAERGL
+616 AKNAERGP

-655 KVEQLSLQV
+655 KMEQLSLQV

-714 TLQERLRQAQLTA
+714 TLQEQLRQAQLTA
-727 QPLPSDTARLAHEL
+727 QPLPADTARLAQEL

-776 HSVQYPVKD
+776 HSVQYPVKE

>member
-1 MAAPEKDPDLR
+1 MAAAEKDPDLR
-12 LLQKNPSG
+12 LLQNNPSD
-20 PSSCQKS
+20 PSTYQKS
-27 RFLEWKM
+27 KFLETDWKTPM
-34 LSVQCQARPSRCPS
+34 LSVKSQSRVSRCPS

-72 SSSSFRPIK
+72 SGSSFHPIK

-101 KPCPAGEQGCSQSSA
+101 KLCSAGDQGCSQSSPK
-116 LPASAPE
+116 PAVPGSAPD

-132 FGTGNGDFG
+132 LN
-141 TGNGDFGT
+141 
-149 GNGNFGARNGDFV
+149 
-162 TRNGDFGAGK
+162 AGK
-172 ASQVPPREL
+172 SSQVPPRDL
-181 LRLCRAPGE
+181 LRLYGTLGE
-190 KGCEHSWP
+190 NGCEHPWP
-198 PAAEHTRT
+198 PAADHTRT

-211 FDTPAMEQTLNQSL
+211 FDTPTIEHTLNQSVFL
-225 FADSL
+225 DSL
-230 CADPLHRCHKFTP
+230 CTDPLHRCQKFNP

-248 KDHFKVLPESKQV
+248 KDHYKVLPESKQTL
-261 PGANGDGTWPGG
+261 GANGACEPRDGTWPSG
-273 SRLMPAGLQANNFY
+273 SRLMPAGLQANSFFP
-287 SKPVAA
+287 KPVVT
-293 PPARAW
+293 PPSRAW
-299 VQEGCTLH
+299 MQEGCTLH

-320 QLDQV
+320 QLDKV

-340 PRSSMYSPSLPAPD
+340 PHSSMYSPSLPTPD

-400 LLGCPAP
+400 LLGCPAS

-422 NTFLRAQFTE
+422 NSFLRAQFTE
-432 KSEALGKENVELQRK
+432 KTESLSKENIELERK
-447 LAAAELDVKL
+447 LAAAEVDVKL
-457 LRESLKETVQK
+457 VRESLKEAVQK
-468 HAEELRKQEERV
+468 HAEELKKQEERV

-498 EQNKEKQQ
+498 EQNKERQQ

-520 LEDHQKQSQKV
+520 LEDHQKQSQK
-531 KLPLSSSHTCS
+531 
-542 GDFSAVPF
+542 
-550 TPLLLQL
+550 L

-592 ETQKHKERELLSTVH
+592 ETQKHKEMELLSTVR
-607 SLQDKLQQH
+607 SLQDKLQQY
-616 AKNAERGL
+616 AKNPERG
-624 PAQDGERQ
+624 PSAQD
-632 KMEHDSLKKEC
+632 C
-643 DCLRKIVDKKQK
+643 DCPRKIVDKKQK
-655 KVEQLSLQV
+655 KMEQLSLQV

-701 LSVQNQELIEKNL
+701 LSVQNQDLIEKNL

-727 QPLPSDTARLAHEL
+727 QALPADTARLAQEL
-741 HGELASCLQDLQSV
+741 HRELASCLQDLQSV

-776 HSVQYPVKD
+776 HSVQYPVKE

>member
-12 LLQKNPSG
+12 LLQKSPLE
-20 PSSCQKS
+20 PSSCQ
-27 RFLEWKM
+27 RQFLESEWKAAM
-34 LSVQCQARPSRCPS
+34 VSLRALSRCPS
-48 VAESRDGGIGTS
+48 VADSRDGGIGTS

-72 SSSSFRPIK
+72 SGSSFHPIK

-101 KPCPAGEQGCSQSSA
+101 KPCPAGDQGSA
-116 LPASAPE
+116 QPAG
-123 RPGLARNGD
+123 PGLA
-132 FGTGNGDFG
+132 GNGELE
-141 TGNGDFGT
+141 
-149 GNGNFGARNGDFV
+149 
-162 TRNGDFGAGK
+162 AGK
-172 ASQVPPREL
+172 PCQVPPREL
-181 LRLCRAPGE
+181 LRLCRASGDG
-190 KGCEHSWP
+190 GCEHAWP
-198 PAAEHTRT
+198 PTAERART
-206 EDTWK
+206 EGAWK
-211 FDTPAMEQTLNQSL
+211 FDTPAMEHTLNQSL
-225 FADSL
+225 LLDSL
-230 CADPLHRCHKFTP
+230 CTDPLHRCQQVKP

-248 KDHFKVLPESKQV
+248 KDHYKVLPESKQA
-261 PGANGDGTWPGG
+261 PGEPRDGPWPGG
-273 SRLMPAGLQANNFY
+273 SRTVPAGLQANSFY

-293 PPARAW
+293 PPGRAW

-320 QLDQV
+320 QLDKV

-340 PRSSMYSPSLPAPD
+340 PHSSLYSPSLPAPD

-400 LLGCPAP
+400 LLGCPAS
-407 YGDVYMLRM
+407 YGDLYMLRV

-432 KSEALGKENVELQRK
+432 KTESLSKENLELERK

-457 LRESLKETVQK
+457 ARESLKETVQK
-468 HAEELRKQEERV
+468 HAEELKKQEERV

-498 EQNKEKQQ
+498 EQNRERQQ

-520 LEDHQKQSQKV
+520 LEDHQKQSQK
-531 KLPLSSSHTCS
+531 
-542 GDFSAVPF
+542 
-550 TPLLLQL
+550 L

-592 ETQKHKERELLSTVH
+592 ETQKHKERELLSSVH
-607 SLQDKLQQH
+607 SLQDKLQQY
-616 AKNAERGL
+616 AKNAERGP

-655 KVEQLSLQV
+655 KMEQLSLQV
-664 KNLEEQVA
+664 KSLEEQVA

-714 TLQERLRQAQLTA
+714 TLQEQLRQARLAA
-727 QPLPSDTARLAHEL
+727 QPLPADAARLAQEL
-741 HGELASCLQDLQSV
+741 HRELASCLQDLQSV